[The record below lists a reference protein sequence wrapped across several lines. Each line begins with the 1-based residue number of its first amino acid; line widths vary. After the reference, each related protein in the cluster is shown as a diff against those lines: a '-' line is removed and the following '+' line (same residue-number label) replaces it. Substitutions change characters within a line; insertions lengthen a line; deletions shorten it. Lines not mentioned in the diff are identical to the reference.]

1 MDFKEKKMKVNSI
14 EEIVE
19 ALKNKEIIIVTDD
32 PSRENE
38 GDMIMAAEF
47 ATGEAIN
54 TMASLAKGLI
64 CMPMSREYAMKL
76 DLPQMVVEN
85 TDNHETAFTV
95 SVDHVETTTGI
106 SAYERALTAVKL
118 TEEDAK
124 PEDFRRPGHM
134 FPLVA
139 KENGMFVREGHTEA
153 TVDLLKIA
161 GLKEVGICC
170 EIMADD
176 GHMMRGE
183 EIFALAKK
191 LNMKITTTEELIK
204 YRKRHEKIVKEIAVA
219 NLPTKFGK
227 FKAHA
232 YIDTVTGEHH
242 IALVKGEI
250 GDGMDVLCRVH
261 SECLTGD
268 CFGSSRC
275 DCGNQLHM
283 AMKRIDEEGRGI
295 LLYMRQEGR
304 GIGLVNKI
312 RAYALQDQGMDT
324 VEANLALGFP
334 EDARDYATGA
344 QILED
349 LGVKELRLLTNNP
362 DKIYSLKE
370 FGMKIKERVPIEIHS
385 TKDDEFYL
393 KTKAEKMNHMLS
405 EFVK

>member
-1 MDFKEKKMKVNSI
+1 MKVNTI

-38 GDMIMAAEF
+38 GDMIMAAQF

-64 CMPMSREYAMKL
+64 CMPMSKEYATKL

-95 SVDHVETTTGI
+95 SVDHVDTTTGI

-219 NLPTKFGK
+219 DLPTKFGK
-227 FKAHA
+227 FRAHA

-405 EFVK
+405 EFIK

>member
-1 MDFKEKKMKVNSI
+1 MKVNTI
-14 EEIVE
+14 EEVVE
-19 ALKNKEIIIVTDD
+19 ALQNQEIVIVTDD
-32 PSRENE
+32 SNRENE
-38 GDMIMAAEF
+38 GDMILAAQF
-47 ATGEAIN
+47 ATGEKIN
-54 TMASLAKGLI
+54 QMATLAKGLI
-64 CMPMSREYAMKL
+64 CMPMSKEYAKKL
-76 DLPQMVVEN
+76 DLPQMVVKN

-95 SVDHVETTTGI
+95 SVDHVDTTTGI

-118 TEEDAK
+118 TEDDIK

-139 KENGMFVREGHTEA
+139 KDDGIFVRAGHTEA

-161 GLKEVGICC
+161 DLKEVGICC

-176 GHMMRGE
+176 GHMMRGK
-183 EIFALAKK
+183 EIFELAQK
-191 LNMKITTTEELIK
+191 LDLKITTTEELLL
-204 YRKRHEKIVKEIAVA
+204 YRKRHEKIVERVA
-219 NLPTKFGK
+219 SAKLPTKFGQ
-227 FKAHA
+227 FMAHA

-250 GDGMDVLCRVH
+250 GDGTDVLTRVH

-275 DCGNQLHM
+275 DCGNQLHL
-283 AMKRIDEEGRGI
+283 AMRQIDEEGRGI

-312 RAYALQDQGMDT
+312 KAYALQDKGMDT

-334 EDARDYATGA
+334 EDARDYSTGA
-344 QILED
+344 QILQD

-370 FGMKIKERVPIEIHS
+370 FGMKIKQRVPIEIHS
-385 TKDDEFYL
+385 TKHDEFYL
-393 KTKAEKMNHMLS
+393 RTKAEKMNHLLT
-405 EFVK
+405 EFNNII

>member
-1 MDFKEKKMKVNSI
+1 MKVNTI
-14 EEIVE
+14 EEVVE
-19 ALKNKEIIIVTDD
+19 ALKKGEIIIVTDEPD
-32 PSRENE
+32 RENE
-38 GDMIMAAEF
+38 GDMIQAAEF
-47 ATGEAIN
+47 ATGESLN

-64 CMPMSREYAMKL
+64 CMPMSKSYAEKLKL
-76 DLPQMVVEN
+76 DQMVADN

-95 SVDHVETTTGI
+95 SVDHIDTTTGI
-106 SAYERALTAVKL
+106 SAWERALTANKL
-118 TEEDAK
+118 TEDDAK

-139 KENGMFVREGHTEA
+139 KKDGIFVRRGHTEA

-161 GLKEVGICC
+161 GLKEVGLCC
-170 EIMADD
+170 EIMQYD

-183 EIFALAKK
+183 DLFKLAEK
-191 LNMKITTTEELIK
+191 LDMKITTTEELLL
-204 YRKRHEKIVKEIAVA
+204 YRKRHEKIIEKVA
-219 NLPTKFGK
+219 EAKLPTKFGD
-227 FKAHA
+227 FMAHA
-232 YIDTVTGEHH
+232 YIDKVTGEHH

-250 GDGMDVLCRVH
+250 GDGMDVLTRVH

-275 DCGNQLHM
+275 DCGNQLHL
-283 AMKRIDEEGRGI
+283 AMKKIDEEGRGI

-334 EDARDYATGA
+334 EDARDYSTGA
-344 QILED
+344 QILQD

-362 DKIYSLKE
+362 DKVYSLQE
-370 FGMKIKERVPIEIHS
+370 FGMIIKERVPIEIHS
-385 TKDDEFYL
+385 TKHDEFYL
-393 KTKAEKMNHMLS
+393 RTKAEKMNHILS
-405 EFVK
+405 EFSK

>member
-1 MDFKEKKMKVNSI
+1 MKVNTI

-38 GDMIMAAEF
+38 GDMIMAAQF
-47 ATGEAIN
+47 ATGEKIN

-64 CMPMSREYAMKL
+64 CMPMSKEYAMKL

-95 SVDHVETTTGI
+95 SVDHVDTTTGI

-183 EIFALAKK
+183 EIFNLAKK

-227 FKAHA
+227 FRAHA

-405 EFVK
+405 EFIK

>member
-1 MDFKEKKMKVNSI
+1 MKVNTI
-14 EEIVE
+14 EEVVE
-19 ALKNKEIIIVTDD
+19 ALKKGEIIIVTDEPD
-32 PSRENE
+32 RENE
-38 GDMIMAAEF
+38 GDMIQAAEF
-47 ATGEAIN
+47 ATGESLN

-64 CMPMSREYAMKL
+64 CMPMSKSYAEKLKL
-76 DLPQMVVEN
+76 DQMVADN

-95 SVDHVETTTGI
+95 SVDHIDTTTGI
-106 SAYERALTAVKL
+106 SAWERALTANKL
-118 TEEDAK
+118 TEDDAK

-139 KENGMFVREGHTEA
+139 KKDGIFVRRGHTEA

-161 GLKEVGICC
+161 GLKEVGLCC
-170 EIMADD
+170 EIMQDD

-183 EIFALAKK
+183 DLFKLAEK
-191 LNMKITTTEELIK
+191 LDMKITTTEELLL
-204 YRKRHEKIVKEIAVA
+204 YRKRHEKIIEKVA
-219 NLPTKFGK
+219 EAKLPTKFGD
-227 FKAHA
+227 FMAHA
-232 YIDTVTGEHH
+232 YIDKVTGEHH

-250 GDGMDVLCRVH
+250 GDGMDVLTRVH

-275 DCGNQLHM
+275 DCGNQLHL
-283 AMKRIDEEGRGI
+283 AMKKIDEEGRGI

-334 EDARDYATGA
+334 EDARDYSTGA
-344 QILED
+344 QILQD

-362 DKIYSLKE
+362 DKVYSLQE
-370 FGMKIKERVPIEIHS
+370 FGMIIKERVPIEIHS
-385 TKDDEFYL
+385 TKHDEFYL
-393 KTKAEKMNHMLS
+393 RTKAEKMNHILS
-405 EFVK
+405 EFSK

>member
-1 MDFKEKKMKVNSI
+1 MKVNTI

-38 GDMIMAAEF
+38 GDMIMAAQF

-64 CMPMSREYAMKL
+64 CMPMSKEYAMKL

-95 SVDHVETTTGI
+95 SVDHVYTTTGI

-139 KENGMFVREGHTEA
+139 KENGIFVREGHTEA

-227 FKAHA
+227 FRAHA

-295 LLYMRQEGR
+295 ILYMRQEGR

-405 EFVK
+405 EFIK

>member
-1 MDFKEKKMKVNSI
+1 MKVNSI
-14 EEIVE
+14 EEVVE
-19 ALKNKEIIIVTDD
+19 ALKKGEIIIVTDEPD
-32 PSRENE
+32 RENE
-38 GDMIMAAEF
+38 GDMIQAAEF
-47 ATGEAIN
+47 ATGESLN

-64 CMPMSREYAMKL
+64 CMPMSRAYAEKL
-76 DLPQMVVEN
+76 KLNQMVAYN

-95 SVDHVETTTGI
+95 SVDHVDTTTGI
-106 SAYERALTAVKL
+106 SAWERALTANKL
-118 TEEDAK
+118 AEDDAK

-139 KENGMFVREGHTEA
+139 KKDGIFVRHGHTEA

-161 GLKEVGICC
+161 GLKEVGLCC
-170 EIMADD
+170 EIMQDD

-183 EIFALAKK
+183 DLFKLAQE
-191 LNMKITTTEELIK
+191 LDMKITTTEELLL
-204 YRKRHEKIVKEIAVA
+204 YRKRHEKIVEKVA
-219 NLPTKFGK
+219 EAKLPTKFGD
-227 FKAHA
+227 FRAHA
-232 YIDTVTGEHH
+232 YIDKVTGEHH

-250 GDGMDVLCRVH
+250 GDGMDVLTRVH

-275 DCGNQLHM
+275 DCGNQLHL
-283 AMKRIDEEGRGI
+283 AMNQIDKEGRGI

-312 RAYALQDQGMDT
+312 KAYALQDQGMDT

-344 QILED
+344 QILQD

-362 DKIYSLKE
+362 DKVYSLQE

-393 KTKAEKMNHMLS
+393 RTKAEKMNHILS
-405 EFVK
+405 EFSTNK

>member
-1 MDFKEKKMKVNSI
+1 MKVNTI

-38 GDMIMAAEF
+38 GDMIMAAQF

-64 CMPMSREYAMKL
+64 CMPMSKEYAMKL

-95 SVDHVETTTGI
+95 SVDHVDTTTGI

-139 KENGMFVREGHTEA
+139 KENGIFVRQGHTEA

-227 FKAHA
+227 FRAHA

-283 AMKRIDEEGRGI
+283 AMKRIDEEERGI

-405 EFVK
+405 EFIK

>member
-1 MDFKEKKMKVNSI
+1 MKVNTI

-38 GDMIMAAEF
+38 GDMIMAAQF

-64 CMPMSREYAMKL
+64 CMPMSKEYAMKL

-95 SVDHVETTTGI
+95 SVDHVDTTTGI

-139 KENGMFVREGHTEA
+139 KENGIFVREGHTEA

-183 EIFALAKK
+183 EIFNLAKK

-227 FKAHA
+227 FRAHA

-405 EFVK
+405 EFIK

>member
-1 MDFKEKKMKVNSI
+1 MKVNSI

-295 LLYMRQEGR
+295 
-304 GIGLVNKI
+304 GLVNKI

>member
-1 MDFKEKKMKVNSI
+1 MKVNTI
-14 EEIVE
+14 EEVVE
-19 ALKNKEIIIVTDD
+19 ALQNQEIVIVTDD
-32 PSRENE
+32 PNRENE
-38 GDMIMAAEF
+38 GDMILAAQF
-47 ATGEAIN
+47 ATGEKIN
-54 TMASLAKGLI
+54 QMATLAKGLI
-64 CMPMSREYAMKL
+64 CMPMSKEYAKKL
-76 DLPQMVVEN
+76 DLPQMVVKN

-95 SVDHVETTTGI
+95 SVDHVDTTTGI

-118 TEEDAK
+118 TEDDIK

-139 KENGMFVREGHTEA
+139 KDDGIFVRAGHTEA

-176 GHMMRGE
+176 GHMMRGK
-183 EIFALAKK
+183 EIFELAQK
-191 LNMKITTTEELIK
+191 LDLKITTTEELLL
-204 YRKRHEKIVKEIAVA
+204 YRKRHEKIVERVA
-219 NLPTKFGK
+219 SAKLPTKFGQ
-227 FKAHA
+227 FMAHA

-250 GDGMDVLCRVH
+250 GDGTDVLTRVH

-275 DCGNQLHM
+275 DCGNQLHL
-283 AMKRIDEEGRGI
+283 AMRQIDEEGRGI

-312 RAYALQDQGMDT
+312 KAYALQDKGMDT

-334 EDARDYATGA
+334 EDARDYSTGA
-344 QILED
+344 QILQD

-370 FGMKIKERVPIEIHS
+370 FGMKIKQRVPIEIHS
-385 TKDDEFYL
+385 TKHDEFYL
-393 KTKAEKMNHMLS
+393 RTKAEKMNHLLT
-405 EFVK
+405 EFNNII

>member
-1 MDFKEKKMKVNSI
+1 MKINTI
-14 EEIVE
+14 EEVVDSLQNGEIVV
-19 ALKNKEIIIVTDD
+19 VTDD
-32 PSRENE
+32 PNRENE
-38 GDMIMAAEF
+38 GDFIMAAQF
-47 ATGEAIN
+47 ATGEKIN
-54 TMASLAKGLI
+54 KMASLAKGLI
-64 CMPMSREYAMKL
+64 CMPMSKKYAEKL
-76 DLPQMVVEN
+76 DLSQMVVEN

-95 SVDHVETTTGI
+95 SVDHIETTTGI

-118 TEEDAK
+118 TEEDSK

-139 KENGMFVREGHTEA
+139 KKDGIFVRAGHTEA

-176 GHMMRGE
+176 GHMMRGDD
-183 EIFALAKK
+183 IFKLAEKN
-191 LNMKITTTEELIK
+191 NMKITTTEELLL
-204 YRKRHEKIVKEIAVA
+204 YRKRHEKIVEKVA
-219 NLPTKFGK
+219 TAKLPTKFGD
-227 FKAHA
+227 FTAHA

-242 IALVKGEI
+242 VALVKGEI
-250 GDGMDVLCRVH
+250 GDGMNVLTRVH

-275 DCGNQLHM
+275 DCGNQLHL
-283 AMKRIDEEGRGI
+283 AMRKIEEEGRGI

-312 RAYALQDQGMDT
+312 KAYALQDEGMDT

-344 QILED
+344 QILQD

-385 TKDDEFYL
+385 TIHDEFYL
-393 KTKAEKMNHMLS
+393 RTKAEKMNHILK
-405 EFVK
+405 EFENIK

>member
-1 MDFKEKKMKVNSI
+1 MKVNSI

-183 EIFALAKK
+183 EIFELAKK

-312 RAYALQDQGMDT
+312 RAYALQDQGLDT

-405 EFVK
+405 EFIK

>member
-1 MDFKEKKMKVNSI
+1 MKVNSI
-14 EEIVE
+14 EEVVE
-19 ALKNKEIIIVTDD
+19 ALKKGEIIIVTDEPD
-32 PSRENE
+32 RENE
-38 GDMIMAAEF
+38 GDMIQAAEF
-47 ATGEAIN
+47 ATGESLN

-64 CMPMSREYAMKL
+64 CMPMSRAYAEKL
-76 DLPQMVVEN
+76 KLNQMVADN

-95 SVDHVETTTGI
+95 SVDHVDTTTGI
-106 SAYERALTAVKL
+106 SAWERALTANKL
-118 TEEDAK
+118 AEDDAK

-139 KENGMFVREGHTEA
+139 KKDGIFVRRGHTEA

-161 GLKEVGICC
+161 GLKEVGLCC
-170 EIMADD
+170 EIMQDD

-183 EIFALAKK
+183 NLFKLAQE
-191 LNMKITTTEELIK
+191 LGMKITTTEELLL
-204 YRKRHEKIVKEIAVA
+204 YRKRHEKIVEKVA
-219 NLPTKFGK
+219 EAKLPTKFGD
-227 FKAHA
+227 FRAHA
-232 YIDTVTGEHH
+232 YIDKVTGEHH

-250 GDGMDVLCRVH
+250 GDGMDVLTRVH

-275 DCGNQLHM
+275 DCGNQLHL
-283 AMKRIDEEGRGI
+283 AMNQIDKEGRGI

-312 RAYALQDQGMDT
+312 KAYALQDQGMDT

-344 QILED
+344 QILQD

-362 DKIYSLKE
+362 DKVYSLQE

-393 KTKAEKMNHMLS
+393 RTKAEKMNHILS
-405 EFVK
+405 EFSTNK

>member
-1 MDFKEKKMKVNSI
+1 MKVNTI

-38 GDMIMAAEF
+38 GDMIMAAQF

-64 CMPMSREYAMKL
+64 CMPMSKEYATKL

-95 SVDHVETTTGI
+95 SVDHVDTTTGI

-227 FKAHA
+227 FRAHA

-405 EFVK
+405 EFIK